1 MCADIR
7 VTAAR
12 LPEFS
17 STWVV
22 SSAAGDDGAPLT
34 QGQGQAVRARA
45 GVVGERLPDGR
56 GMKHRPPGLP
66 RAAASDRLASHHL
79 AAASCARRL

>member
-1 MCADIR
+1 MGEGIR

-22 SSAAGDDGAPLT
+22 SSAAGDDGAPPD
-34 QGQGQAVRARA
+34 A
-45 GVVGERLPDGR
+45 GSRSSCSRPGWGGGERLPDGR

-66 RAAASDRLASHHL
+66 AGGS
-79 AAASCARRL
+79 